1 MRKLE
6 QNCTDKNHCD
16 WKDVFRVYVRKQ
28 QAYIDEM
35 ISDYPDSTF
44 WKGVNLLILQIK
56 GMHQGF
62 VDSGINYNL
71 SYEDFYMFQ
80 S

>member
-1 MRKLE
+1 
-6 QNCTDKNHCD
+6 
-16 WKDVFRVYVRKQ
+16 
-28 QAYIDEM
+28 M

-71 SYEDFYMFQ
+71 SYEDFYMF
-80 S
+80 